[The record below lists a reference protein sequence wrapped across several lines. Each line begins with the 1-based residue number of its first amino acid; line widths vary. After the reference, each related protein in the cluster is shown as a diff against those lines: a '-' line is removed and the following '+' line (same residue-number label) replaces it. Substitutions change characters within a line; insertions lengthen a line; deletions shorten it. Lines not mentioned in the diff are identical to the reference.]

1 MTKRIC
7 HSSLMHSRHMRSGLI
22 ASILVTA
29 LIGCATPAT
38 TEPMP
43 PEGATLPSTLNNHL
57 ALLTSEQR
65 AFLVSDEA
73 LLIVPSRLR
82 LINELERRSPE
93 QAQGYVSDMMAAVEA
108 LAYRPDQDM
117 DAIPLNR
124 EAPNFNNWKVLRPDA
139 LRERQRDPG
148 PFSLSRYI
156 HPWGGIPTFAGAPV
170 AVTPEDLLVG
180 NVEVAFTGIPQ
191 SLSSGN
197 RDARNAPNMIRAN
210 YGIASYGV
218 ASRDVYTLVDPGAV
232 LNIVDFGDFAVDR
245 LSMARSVDHI
255 REMVMALAATGVVPF
270 FAGGDASIMYPTVR
284 GVREAFPDRPV
295 TVVHFSA
302 HPNAEPPRHHPWSDR
317 DPVYNLV
324 TEGVINGHDLI
335 QIGLRGPKAT
345 PQQLVWLRDQ
355 GVRYHTMAE
364 VESRGWDHVL
374 QRVLAAAK
382 ASGQPV
388 YISMDASV
396 FDPSEIPAAGRAVPN
411 GLKISQLQPLI
422 RRLCAETTLAGF
434 ELLDLAPMMD
444 FSYVS
449 ALNST
454 AMFNACLSG
463 LAMRKVG
470 ITDTDYLA
478 PLAVDHGQP

>member
-1 MTKRIC
+1 MTKRI
-7 HSSLMHSRHMRSGLI
+7 HAAGLM
-22 ASILVTA
+22 AAA
-29 LIGCATPAT
+29 LLTLLFGCATPAT
-38 TEPMP
+38 VEPAP
-43 PEGATLPSTLNNHL
+43 TDAATLPAGLNEQL
-57 ALLTSEQR
+57 SLLTSAER
-65 AFLVSDEA
+65 EFLLGDEV
-73 LLIVPSRLR
+73 LLILPSRIR
-82 LINELERRSPE
+82 LISELQRRSPE
-93 QAQGYVSDMMAAVEA
+93 QVQRYVQDMMAAVQA
-108 LAYRPDQDM
+108 LAYRPDEDM

-139 LRERQRDPG
+139 LRERRRDPG

-170 AVTPEDLLVG
+170 AITPEDLHAG
-180 NVEVAFTGIPQ
+180 NVEVAFAGIPQ

-210 YGIASYGV
+210 YGIASYSA

-255 REMVMALAATGVVPF
+255 REMAMALAATGVVPF
-270 FAGGDASIMYPTVR
+270 FVGGDASVMYPTVR
-284 GVREAFPDRPV
+284 GVREAFPDRPM
-295 TVVHFSA
+295 TVLHFSA

-317 DPVYNLV
+317 DPVYNLL
-324 TEGVINGHDLI
+324 TEGIIGGEDLI
-335 QIGLRGPKAT
+335 QVGLRGPKAS
-345 PQQLVWLRDQ
+345 PGQLSWLRDQ

-364 VESRGWDHVL
+364 VESQGWDHVL
-374 QRVLAAAK
+374 QRVLARAK
-382 ASGQPV
+382 ATGQPV

-411 GLKISQLQPLI
+411 GLRINQLQPLI
-422 RRLCAETTLAGF
+422 RRLCAETTVAGF
-434 ELLDLAPMMD
+434 EMLDLAPMMD
-444 FSYVS
+444 FGYVS

-470 ITDTDYLA
+470 ISDPDYLA
-478 PLAVDHGQP
+478 PLAVDDGQP